1 MWKRLTASP
10 SVRQGLGR
18 LLAAYLRFIGRT
30 NRLVVDPPDLFERR
44 RGDFP
49 GVLAV
54 WHGQHFIVPLGRPD
68 WMACKVIISR
78 SNDGDINAIASERF
92 GIGAIRAS
100 GGRNAAQTKRRGGA
114 RGAIEAVRAIGE
126 GFSVLL
132 TADVPKGPAR
142 VAGAGI
148 VAIAKHA
155 RRPILPV
162 AMATSRYMTL
172 PSWDRASLNLP
183 FGVMSLVVGD
193 PIGVPEDADDAV
205 IEAKRQ
211 EVEAALNRV
220 TRRAYEL
227 VGERPKATVAREPAG

>member
-18 LLAAYLRFIGRT
+18 LLAGYLRLVGRT
-30 NRLVVDPPDLFERR
+30 NRLVIDPPDLFETRR
-44 RGDFP
+44 SDFP

-68 WMACKVIISR
+68 WMPCKVIISR
-78 SNDGDINAIASERF
+78 SNDGDINAIASEQF

-114 RGAIEAVRAIGE
+114 RGALEAVRAIGE

-142 VAGAGI
+142 VAGSGI
-148 VAIAKHA
+148 VTIAKHA

-162 AMATSRYMTL
+162 AMATSRYLTL
-172 PSWDRASLNLP
+172 PSWDRAALNLP
-183 FGVMSLVVGD
+183 FGVMSLVVGP
-193 PIGVPEDADDAV
+193 PIEVPADADDDV
-205 IEAKRQ
+205 IEAKRL
-211 EVEAALNRV
+211 EVEAALNV
-220 TRRAYEL
+220 ATRRAYEL
-227 VGERPKATVAREPAG
+227 VGERSRRQA